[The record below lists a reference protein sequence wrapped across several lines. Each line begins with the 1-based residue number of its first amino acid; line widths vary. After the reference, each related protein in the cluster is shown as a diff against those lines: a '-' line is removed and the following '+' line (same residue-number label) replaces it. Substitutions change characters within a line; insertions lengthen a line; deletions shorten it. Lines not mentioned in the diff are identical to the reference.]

1 MRIFILVYNLTNGG
15 AERVACLWA
24 NGFQNMGHEVT
35 LILGDDQSPITYKPN
50 DSIKIEYI
58 CSHKNSKIDKHID
71 RFRKLRNLINLFK
84 PNLIIGV
91 SPVESILAKSAS
103 VGKKIKII
111 HTEHNS
117 FERPD
122 SAPMSLITKFYKFF
136 LNKVI
141 SYSGITV
148 LTSADKK
155 IIGRRLKKVFVL
167 PNPCT
172 FDPIDYSI
180 LPSKK
185 SIILASGRLNVW
197 HCKGFDYLIK
207 AFAVAK
213 KDISQ
218 DWILQIAGQGSM
230 QDLEYLQNIAK
241 NYGVGDSVEF
251 LGYLPDI
258 KNKYQEASVFVL
270 SSRYEGFG
278 MVLLEAMSQGCAC
291 VACDYKG
298 RQSEILGNPPAGLL
312 SEPENI
318 IDIASKIVKVCNDA
332 ELRLKLQR
340 AAITRSKAF
349 SVDEI
354 MSKWNS
360 IISNI

>member
-35 LILGDDQSPITYKPN
+35 LILGDDQSPLTYKPK

-58 CSHKNSKIDKHID
+58 CSHKKFKIDRHID
-71 RFRKLRNLINLFK
+71 RLRKLRNLITFFL

-91 SPVESILAKSAS
+91 SPIESILAKCAS

-122 SAPMSLITKFYKFF
+122 SAPMPLITRFNKFF
-136 LNKVI
+136 LNKI
-141 SYSGITV
+141 INYSGITV
-148 LTSADKK
+148 LTSADKQ
-155 IIGRRLKKVFVL
+155 IIGKRLKKVFVL
-167 PNPCT
+167 PNPCS

-185 SIILASGRLNVW
+185 NIILASGRLNVW
-197 HCKGFDYLIK
+197 HCKGFDNLIK
-207 AFAVAK
+207 AFAIAK
-213 KDISQ
+213 KELLQ

-230 QDLEYLQNIAK
+230 QDLEYLQNIVK
-241 NYGVGDSVEF
+241 NFGVEDSVEF

-258 KNKYQEASVFVL
+258 RNKYQEASVFVL

-278 MVLLEAMSQGCAC
+278 MVLLEAMSQGCAS

-298 RQSEILGNPPAGLL
+298 RQSEILGYPPAGLL
-312 SEPENI
+312 CEPENI
-318 IDIASKIVKVCNDA
+318 LDIASKIVEVCNDA
-332 ELRLKLQR
+332 DLRLKLQS

-349 SVDEI
+349 SVEEI
-354 MSKWNS
+354 MIKWNN

>member
-1 MRIFILVYNLTNGG
+1 MRIFIAVYNLTNGG

-24 NGFQNMGHEVT
+24 NGFKNNGHDVT
-35 LILGDDQSPITYKPN
+35 LILGDDRAPITYNPN
-50 DSIKIEYI
+50 SGIKIEYI
-58 CSHKNSKIDKHID
+58 CSHKKFKIDRHID
-71 RFRKLRNLINLFK
+71 RLRKYRKLINIYK
-84 PNLIIGV
+84 PDLIIGV
-91 SPVESILAKSAS
+91 SPSQSIIAKCAS
-103 VGKKIKII
+103 IGINVKII
-111 HTEHNS
+111 NTEHSS

-122 SAPMSLITKFYKFF
+122 SAPMPLITRFYKFF

-167 PNPCT
+167 PNPCS
-172 FDPIDYSI
+172 FDSIDFNALS
-180 LPSKK
+180 SKK
-185 SIILASGRLNVW
+185 NIILASGRLNAW
-197 HCKGFDYLIK
+197 HYKGFDYLIK

-218 DWILQIAGQGSM
+218 DWILQIAGQGSI

-241 NYGVGDSVEF
+241 NYGVEDSVEF

-258 KNKYQEASVFVL
+258 KNKYQEASIFVL

-312 SEPENI
+312 CEPENI
-318 IDIASKIVKVCNDA
+318 TDIASKIVEVCNDEDFRL
-332 ELRLKLQR
+332 ELQQK
-340 AAITRSKAF
+340 AIIRSKAF
-349 SVDEI
+349 SLGEI